1 MTIAEN
7 VAIVKN
13 NIAAAALRAGRDPK
27 EIMLVAATKTNGA
40 DRVREAIAAGVDACG
55 ENRVQE
61 MLEKAA
67 LGAYEGAPLHFIG
80 HLQRNKVKSV
90 VGLVSLIHSVD
101 SLELLRQI
109 DRIAA
114 AKGLVQDVLLEINI
128 GAEDSKSGF
137 APEELGFALDAA
149 GALKNV
155 RVRGL
160 MAIPPICASGEENRQ
175 YFVRMKQ
182 LFVDNCEKKY
192 DNVRMD
198 FMSMGMSGDY
208 ETAVECGA
216 HIVRVGTAIF
226 GPRVYP
232 EKH

>member
-7 VAIVKN
+7 VAEVKRK
-13 NIAAAALRAGRDPK
+13 IAAAAAAAGRSPD
-27 EIMLVAATKTNGA
+27 EILLLAASKMNDA
-40 DRVREAIAAGVDACG
+40 SRVREAIAAGVDACG

-80 HLQRNKVKSV
+80 HLQRNKVKNV

-101 SLELLRQI
+101 TLELLRQI
-109 DRIAA
+109 DRVAA
-114 AKGLVQDVLLEINI
+114 EKGLVQDVLLEINI
-128 GAEDSKSGF
+128 GAEASKSGF
-137 APEELGFALDAA
+137 APEELPSALAA
-149 GALKNV
+149 AAQLESV

-160 MAIPPICASGEENRQ
+160 MAIPPFCASGEENRR
-175 YFVRMKQ
+175 YFERMRQ
-182 LFVDNCEKKY
+182 LFIDNCAKKY

-208 ETAVECGA
+208 ETAVKCGA
-216 HIVRVGTAIF
+216 NIVRVGTAIF
-226 GPRVYP
+226 GARVYP
-232 EKH
+232 DK